1 MSDPVR
7 RFEHSHT
14 AITRLVEEVA
24 RLVRAPPSRR
34 PQDRELLG
42 DRLQLLRDELL
53 QHFAAEEEGLFPFL
67 RSNLPA
73 MSEVVDGLASAH
85 DVICGAV
92 VRMGHLA
99 DDDRGAAEEA
109 LLGQFA
115 RFERAYVEHSR
126 GEATLLEELAR
137 TLDNGHKE
145 QLTEVLRG
153 L

>member
-14 AITRLVEEVA
+14 ALTRLVEEVA
-24 RLVRAPPSRR
+24 RLVRARGNRR
-34 PQDRELLG
+34 PQDRRLLG
-42 DRLQLLRDELL
+42 DQLQLLRDELL

-67 RSNLPA
+67 RSNLHA

-85 DVICGAV
+85 DMICGAV
-92 VRMGHLA
+92 VRMAHLA
-99 DDDRGAAEEA
+99 DDESSAAGDE
-109 LLGQFA
+109 LLGQFS
-115 RFERAYVEHSR
+115 RFELAYVEHSR
-126 GEATLLEELAR
+126 REAALLEELAR

-145 QLTEVLRG
+145 QLTEILRG